1 MLQSEN
7 SSDAMLSRLWS
18 AVRSLASPSTNLT
31 TYPGL
36 PSRLNLTIELQIRHP
51 FAYPP
56 APYIDL
62 GDTQGPLGWLTQATR
77 GVNILQSDPERTVS
91 LDDDLRPETTLPHL
105 DPTNF
110 DDIIV
115 EPTPSHSSS
124 NLRSRLQGLKI
135 NYWTNVSI
143 TDELAINALCLY
155 FDTDHTL
162 IGSFEPDTFVHDLVT
177 KKKGFYCSSLMVNA
191 LMFWACQMYSAMHDE
206 VDTLVDDF
214 ATEAERLWA
223 SEGRSLRLT
232 DIIAAQYMSLSYQ
245 ARGTGRAVLNYLS
258 QAVELG
264 TSMGLFGVEQEMA
277 RSIMGPL
284 SPVLLRTTSYS
295 AWGIFN
301 WATYMAK

>member
-110 DDIIV
+110 DDMYAPLRFQPVYIIV
-115 EPTPSHSSS
+115 
-124 NLRSRLQGLKI
+124 I
-135 NYWTNVSI
+135 
-143 TDELAINALCLY
+143 
-155 FDTDHTL
+155 
-162 IGSFEPDTFVHDLVT
+162 
-177 KKKGFYCSSLMVNA
+177 
-191 LMFWACQMYSAMHDE
+191 
-206 VDTLVDDF
+206 DTLGI
-214 ATEAERLWA
+214 ALLNQRLHIHRRISVA
-223 SEGRSLRLT
+223 
-232 DIIAAQYMSLSYQ
+232 DY
-245 ARGTGRAVLNYLS
+245 
-258 QAVELG
+258 
-264 TSMGLFGVEQEMA
+264 
-277 RSIMGPL
+277 
-284 SPVLLRTTSYS
+284 
-295 AWGIFN
+295 
-301 WATYMAK
+301 KD